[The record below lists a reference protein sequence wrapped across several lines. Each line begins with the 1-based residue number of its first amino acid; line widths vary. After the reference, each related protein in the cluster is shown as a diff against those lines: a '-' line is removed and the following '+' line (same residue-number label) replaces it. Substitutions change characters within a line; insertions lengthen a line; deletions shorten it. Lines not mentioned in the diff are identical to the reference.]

1 VAHHHEEAG
10 GATGALGVIVG
21 VLIALMVAAV
31 VLFVIFGTNMFGAG
45 ERDIEILP
53 VVPGEGGTGG
63 GTGGTDGDGGT
74 GGTGGT
80 SGGSSYH
87 HGHGSTSP
95 LVFVHGVADPLA

>member
-31 VLFVIFGTNMFGAG
+31 VLFVIFGTNMFGTG

-63 GTGGTDGDGGT
+63 GTGGDSD